1 MDITETTRA
10 IEHNV
15 IWVAFVNVLLQ
26 QLGFPI
32 PAVPTLLVIGSL
44 VTLPSTALLALAAAI
59 AASLIADMAW
69 YGAGRMFGYR
79 VLSGLC
85 TLSINPG
92 SCVSKT
98 ETRFTRWGVWS
109 LVIAKFVPGFSTV
122 APPVAGSLK
131 MPLPSFLIAA
141 SLGAALWAGLA
152 IAAGWFFRA
161 ELQTVL
167 RPLSE
172 NGSALAIVVVA
183 VACISILWKLWHKNR
198 FEKLARIPHI
208 AADELLSLMRSE
220 APPLLLDF
228 RGHTLRAEDGNIQG
242 ARLADYDRLS
252 EAVRDWP
259 KDALI
264 VTVCACP
271 KGAGAVQAARSIIA
285 MGYVNVKPLHGGYEA
300 WQSAV
305 G

>member
-1 MDITETTRA
+1 MDITEITRA
-10 IEHNV
+10 VQQNV
-15 IWVAFVNVLLQ
+15 VWLAFVNVLLQ

-44 VTLPSTALLALAAAI
+44 ITLPSTALLVLSAAI
-59 AASLIADMAW
+59 AASLIADAVW

-85 TLSINPG
+85 TISINPG

-98 ETRFTRWGVWS
+98 ETRFMRWGVWS
-109 LVIAKFVPGFSTV
+109 LVIAKFIPGFAVV

-131 MPLPSFLIAA
+131 MPLPSFLVAA
-141 SLGAALWAGLA
+141 ALGAALWAGLA
-152 IAAGWFFRA
+152 IAAGWLFRA
-161 ELQTVL
+161 ELQTL
-167 RPLSE
+167 LLPLSE
-172 NGSALAIVVVA
+172 HGSGLAIVAVVVA
-183 VACISILWKLWHKNR
+183 SVWILWKLWQKYR
-198 FEKLARIPHI
+198 FEKLARMPHI
-208 AADELLSLMRSE
+208 AVDELLRLMRSE
-220 APPLLLDF
+220 SPPLLLDF
-228 RGHTLRAEDGNIQG
+228 RGQTLRAEAGNIHG
-242 ARLADYDRLS
+242 ARLADYDRVN

-271 KGAGAVQAARSIIA
+271 KGAGAVQAASAIKA
-285 MGYVNVKPLHGGYEA
+285 MGYVNVRPLKGGFDA
-300 WQSAV
+300 WQTAA

>member
-1 MDITETTRA
+1 MDIAEITRA
-10 IEHNV
+10 VEQNV

-44 VTLPSTALLALAAAI
+44 VVQPTTALLALAAAV
-59 AASLIADMAW
+59 AASLIADAVW

-92 SCVSKT
+92 SCVSRT
-98 ETRFTRWGVWS
+98 ETRFLRWGVWS
-109 LVIAKFVPGFSTV
+109 LVIAKFVPGFSVV

-131 MPLPSFLIAA
+131 MPLTGFLLAA
-141 SLGAALWAGLA
+141 GLGAALWAGLA
-152 IAAGWFFRA
+152 IAAGWLLRA

-167 RPLSE
+167 RPLADHG
-172 NGSALAIVVVA
+172 NGLLIVVVA
-183 VACISILWKLWHKNR
+183 VASIWILWKLWRKSR
-198 FEKLARIPHI
+198 FEKLARMPHI
-208 AADELLSLMRSE
+208 AADELLGLMRSGM
-220 APPLLLDF
+220 PLLLLDF
-228 RGHTLRAEDGNIQG
+228 RGRTLRAENGAIDG
-242 ARLADYDRLS
+242 AKYADYDRLD
-252 EAVRDWP
+252 ETVRNWP

-271 KGAGAVQAARSIIA
+271 KGAGAVQAARSIMA
-285 MGYVNVKPLHGGYEA
+285 MGYVNVRPMQGGFEA
-300 WQSAV
+300 WRAAA

>member
-10 IEHNV
+10 VQQNIV
-15 IWVAFVNVLLQ
+15 WVAFVNVLLQ

-44 VTLPSTALLALAAAI
+44 IALPSTALLALTAAI
-59 AASLIADMAW
+59 AGSLIADAVW
-69 YGAGRMFGYR
+69 YGAGRLFGYR

-98 ETRFTRWGVWS
+98 ETRFIRWGVWS
-109 LVIAKFVPGFSTV
+109 LVIAKFIPGFSVV

-131 MPLPSFLIAA
+131 MPLPSFLVAA
-141 SLGAALWAGLA
+141 GLGAALWAGLA
-152 IAAGWFFRA
+152 IGAGWIFRA
-161 ELQTVL
+161 ELQSVL

-172 NGSALAIVVVA
+172 HGSGLVVVVA
-183 VACISILWKLWHKNR
+183 TVAAIWILWKLWQKYR
-198 FEKLARIPHI
+198 FEKLTRMPHI
-208 AADELLSLMRSE
+208 TVDELLPLLRSD

-228 RGHTLRAEDGNIQG
+228 RGHTLRAETGNMRG
-242 ARLADYDRLS
+242 ARLADYDRLN
-252 EAVRDWP
+252 EAVLDWP
-259 KDALI
+259 TDALI

-271 KGAGAVQAARSIIA
+271 KGAGAVQAARSIRA
-285 MGYVNVKPLHGGYEA
+285 LGYVNVKPLQGGFDA
-300 WQSAV
+300 WQAAAN
-305 G
+305 